1 MLANATLVGVYFSSR
16 CHTPTG
22 LRKSQLERHVRENRC
37 ESCGPVTTADIL
49 VGAMKTNSH
58 EPAAPQGNFLSR
70 IVSVRPGEVA
80 ALATSFIMFFAL
92 LSSYYIV
99 RPVRDEMGV
108 TAGKDTLHH
117 IFTVVFLVMLAA
129 VPLFGWLASR
139 FARRAVLPAVY
150 LFFVLNLVGFWLLLK
165 SDNAGPLAAAAFFVW
180 ASVFNLF
187 VVSLFWSLMSEL
199 WSNDEAKRLFGFIG
213 AGGTAGALAGP
224 ALTQWLA
231 ASLPVADLLLVSAA
245 LLSVA
250 LIASIVVRQVHK
262 GATGDDRAPAGGGIL
277 DGASKIFASP
287 YLGKIAL
294 YVFLANI
301 AGTFFYLEQSR
312 LVGETIATSAERVQF
327 FASRDLIVGLAT
339 LVLQVLGTARIIE
352 RFGVTSG
359 LVALPLTATI
369 GTLALFYDPVLAIAG
384 GVLAAERIVGFAL
397 ANPSVKIMF
406 TLTAADEKYKV
417 QNFIDTVVYRG
428 GDAVSGWIFAGV
440 SGGAGF
446 ASMLTTAI
454 ALPVAGLWLWTARDL
469 GKAHKERAHSNS
481 EN

>member
-1 MLANATLVGVYFSSR
+1 
-16 CHTPTG
+16 
-22 LRKSQLERHVRENRC
+22 
-37 ESCGPVTTADIL
+37 
-49 VGAMKTNSH
+49 
-58 EPAAPQGNFLSR
+58 
-70 IVSVRPGEVA
+70 
-80 ALATSFIMFFAL
+80 MFFAL
-92 LSSYYIV
+92 LSAYYIV

-108 TAGKDTLHH
+108 AAGKDALHH
-117 IFTVVFLVMLAA
+117 IFSIVFVVMLAA

-150 LFFVLNLVGFWLLLK
+150 LFFVLNLIGFWALLK
-165 SDNAGPLAAAAFFVW
+165 SGTGGPLTAVAFFVW

-199 WSNDEAKRLFGFIG
+199 WSNAEAKRLFGFIG

-245 LLSVA
+245 LLTVA
-250 LIASIVVRQVHK
+250 MLAGIAVRQVHH
-262 GATGDDRAPAGGGIL
+262 GATGDDRSPAGGGLL
-277 DGASKIFASP
+277 DGASKILASP

-312 LVGETIATSAERVQF
+312 LVGATIATSAERVQF
-327 FASRDLIVGLAT
+327 FAGRDLVVGIAT
-339 LVLQVLGTARIIE
+339 LAIQIFGTARIID
-352 RFGVTSG
+352 RLGMTGG
-359 LVALPLTATI
+359 LIALPLTATA
-369 GTLALFYDPVLAIAG
+369 GTLALAYEPALAVAG
-384 GVLAAERIVGFAL
+384 AVMVAERVIGFAL
-397 ANPSVKIMF
+397 SNPAVKIMF
-406 TLTAADEKYKV
+406 TSAAPDEKYKV

-446 ASMLTTAI
+446 ASALMALV
-454 ALPVAGLWLWTARDL
+454 ALPVTALWLWTARDL
-469 GKAHKERAHSNS
+469 GTSRSGQADQSS
-481 EN
+481 